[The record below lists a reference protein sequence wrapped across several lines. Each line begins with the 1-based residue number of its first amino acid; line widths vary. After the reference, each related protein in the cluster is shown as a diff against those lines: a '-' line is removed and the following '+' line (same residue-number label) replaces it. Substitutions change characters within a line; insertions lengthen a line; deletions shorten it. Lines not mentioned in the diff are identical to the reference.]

1 MLAAHSP
8 DHRSRRLRIAAFAAF
23 ACIAA
28 IAVVFHGLPSSG
40 DVDVALSS
48 ASNVQVCTD
57 INFGGTCKSIGY
69 GRLVLKPSFSGVFLL
84 IDVFADILQ

>member
-69 GRLVLKPSFSGVFLL
+69 GRFVLNQAF
-84 IDVFADILQ
+84 